1 MNKQR
6 ISLSDHFTY
15 KRLFIFTLPPIL
27 MMIFTSVYGVV
38 DGLFVSNCVGKTA
51 FAAINLIMPFIMIL
65 GGIGFMI
72 GTGGTALVAKVLGI
86 GDSEK
91 ANRYFSMMI
100 IFTIILGVILTAV
113 GVAFTEKAAQ
123 ILGAKDEMIKDC
135 VLYGRISILFT
146 VAFMLQNVFQ
156 SFFVAAEKPKLG
168 LFAILAA
175 GFTNIGL
182 DALFVAV
189 FGWGV
194 AGAALATGL
203 SQCIGGVLPV
213 IYFAGKNSSRL
224 HLVKTGLSLKPLV
237 DACINGS
244 SELMSN
250 ISASVISMIYNMQ
263 LLRYIGNDGVS
274 AYGVL
279 MYVQFV
285 FIAIF
290 IGYAIGSAPVVSFH
304 YGAQN
309 HGELKN
315 MLKKST
321 VLMLSL
327 GAVLSA
333 AAFFL
338 APAFSKMFVGYDY
351 ELYTLTNHAF
361 KFFAI
366 SFLLSGFNI
375 YVSSFFTALNN
386 GAVSAAVSFLRTL
399 VFQTSAVIILPL
411 ILGVDGIWWA
421 ITVAEICA
429 FIISVIFLFAKKNE
443 YKYM

>member
-1 MNKQR
+1 M
-6 ISLSDHFTY
+6 
-15 KRLFIFTLPPIL
+15 
-27 MMIFTSVYGVV
+27 
-38 DGLFVSNCVGKTA
+38 
-51 FAAINLIMPFIMIL
+51 
-65 GGIGFMI
+65 
-72 GTGGTALVAKVLGI
+72 
-86 GDSEK
+86 
-91 ANRYFSMMI
+91 
-100 IFTIILGVILTAV
+100 
-113 GVAFTEKAAQ
+113 
-123 ILGAKDEMIKDC
+123 
-135 VLYGRISILFT
+135 
-146 VAFMLQNVFQ
+146 
-156 SFFVAAEKPKLG
+156 
-168 LFAILAA
+168 
-175 GFTNIGL
+175 
-182 DALFVAV
+182 
-189 FGWGV
+189 
-194 AGAALATGL
+194 
-203 SQCIGGVLPV
+203 
-213 IYFAGKNSSRL
+213 
-224 HLVKTGLSLKPLV
+224 HLVKTGISLKPLV

-263 LLRYIGNDGVS
+263 LLLYIGNDGVS

-290 IGYAIGSAPVVSFH
+290 IGYAIGSAPVVSYH

-338 APAFSKMFVGYDY
+338 APVFSKLFVGYDY

-411 ILGVDGIWWA
+411 VLGVDGIWWA